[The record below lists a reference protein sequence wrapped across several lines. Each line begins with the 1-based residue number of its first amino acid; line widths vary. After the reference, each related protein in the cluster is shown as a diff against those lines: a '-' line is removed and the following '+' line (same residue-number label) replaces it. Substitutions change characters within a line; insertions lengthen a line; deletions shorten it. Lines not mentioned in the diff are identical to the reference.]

1 MQTYLAWEFNLQ
13 EMSVVDVV
21 FDSMVNCSYIIFR
34 NSADEYFKFKIDRRI
49 GKKIALLICNAFPL
63 NENSIYNSYAMLL
76 QNFGLKIDS
85 VIISNNKDS
94 QTARLIIN
102 RNDDNIEIQ
111 MDTDDALMLGMIT
124 NANLFVDGDTGGT
137 DVENEIILNWHDLFS
152 KIL

>member
-21 FDSMVNCSYIIFR
+21 FDSMGNCSYIIFR
-34 NSADEYFKFKIDRRI
+34 NSANEYFKFKIDRGI

-63 NENSIYNSYAMLL
+63 NENSIYNSYVMLL
-76 QNFGLKIDS
+76 QSFGLKISS
-85 VIISNNKDS
+85 VIISNTSDS

-102 RNDDNIEIQ
+102 RNDDNIEIH
-111 MDTDDALMLGMIT
+111 MDTDDALMIGMIS
-124 NANLFVDGDTGGT
+124 NANLFVDDDTGGT
-137 DVENEIILNWHDLFS
+137 DVEDEIALNWHDLFS